1 MNATFLCTRFTS
13 GLTQALRLKSD
24 SLTEAQRSL
33 QSAQTDRAS
42 AEERLRSLQRA
53 VALLETEKRDAERQ
67 AVRLEKDKAAL
78 RNTLDK
84 VRRRRSVCTVSDRRE
99 FTVCVCVV
107 RWSARS

>member
-1 MNATFLCTRFTS
+1 M
-13 GLTQALRLKSD
+13 LTQALRQRAD

-33 QSAQTDRAS
+33 QSAQTERAS

-84 VRRRRSVCTVSDRRE
+84 VRRE
-99 FTVCVCVV
+99 
-107 RWSARS
+107 